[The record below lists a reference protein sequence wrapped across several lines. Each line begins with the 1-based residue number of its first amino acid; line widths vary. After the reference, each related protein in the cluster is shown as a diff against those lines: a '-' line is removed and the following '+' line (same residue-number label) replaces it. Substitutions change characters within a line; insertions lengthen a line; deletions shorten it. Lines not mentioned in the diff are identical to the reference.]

1 MAVDN
6 LLLRLTAMFGKGA
19 LSNRLSQYDP
29 PSRGDILHDG
39 LVGAGKTWGGILG
52 TAAGITGGEAVGG
65 PYGATAGALALA
77 PAGNLAGGWAAH
89 GAYLQGLLINDILTH
104 PENWTVDAAGAIVPA
119 MPAIAADAPRQS
131 ANRSSVFDTGASPL
145 QYSPASKARTGGVP
159 TMISAVPGMDPLK
172 PAPQAGGLL
181 GMLQDYMRDNSDGRA
196 RRFSD

>member
-6 LLLRLTAMFGKGA
+6 LLVRLMAMFGKGE
-19 LSNRLSQYDP
+19 LSKRLSQYDP

-39 LVGAGKTWGGILG
+39 LVGTGKTWGGILG

-77 PAGNLAGGWAAH
+77 PAGALAGGWAAH

-119 MPAIAADAPRQS
+119 MPTIATDPLRQS
-131 ANRSSVFDTGASPL
+131 PNHSSVFDAGAPPL
-145 QYSPASKARTGGVP
+145 QSSPAPKAAMNGLPMMTSGVRG
-159 TMISAVPGMDPLK
+159 TDPLK
-172 PAPQAGGLL
+172 PVPQAGGLL
-181 GMLQDYMRDNSDGRA
+181 GMIQDYMSNNPDGGT
-196 RRFSD
+196 RRSLD

>member
-6 LLLRLTAMFGKGA
+6 LLVRLIAMFGKGT

-52 TAAGITGGEAVGG
+52 TAAGITGGQAVGG
-65 PYGATAGALALA
+65 PYGATAGALALG

-119 MPAIAADAPRQS
+119 MDGGPPERASGSGPSFAGRFGNWTASQAGTALARGEADELATGAAD
-131 ANRSSVFDTGASPL
+131 SVRPAGIRRLTRVPPTG
-145 QYSPASKARTGGVP
+145 R
-159 TMISAVPGMDPLK
+159 
-172 PAPQAGGLL
+172 
-181 GMLQDYMRDNSDGRA
+181 
-196 RRFSD
+196 

>member
-6 LLLRLTAMFGKGA
+6 LLLRLITMFGKGA
-19 LSNRLSQYDP
+19 ASNRLSQYDP

-65 PYGATAGALALA
+65 PYGAAAGALALA
-77 PAGNLAGGWAAH
+77 PAGTLAGGWAAH

-119 MPAIAADAPRQS
+119 TPTIANDPRRQS
-131 ANRSSVFDTGASPL
+131 ANHSSVFDTGAPPF
-145 QYSPASKARTGGVP
+145 QYAPGPKARTNGVP
-159 TMISAVPGMDPLK
+159 MMISGMDPLA
-172 PAPQAGGLL
+172 PVPQAGGLL
-181 GMLQDYMRDNSDGRA
+181 GMLQGYMRNNPDRGTMA
-196 RRFSD
+196 LP